1 MYFLALVMFGFGSL
15 SVQTAE
21 LDTKDKEDIF
31 GMQKY
36 TQIAMLSE
44 EEVKETQVEGFLLSF
59 GIAALIGLRSL
70 AYNCFTGNCEFET
83 GGLWKW

>member
-1 MYFLALVMFGFGSL
+1 MFGFGSL

-36 TQIAMLSE
+36 TQIAILSE

-59 GIAALIGLRSL
+59 
-70 AYNCFTGNCEFET
+70 NCFIGNCEFET
-83 GGLWKW
+83 GGL

>member
-1 MYFLALVMFGFGSL
+1 
-15 SVQTAE
+15 
-21 LDTKDKEDIF
+21 
-31 GMQKY
+31 
-36 TQIAMLSE
+36 MLSE